1 MCFLT
6 HAQSKSQEREEHEHE
21 IQQVLEGCNPSALDS
36 SDGVEFYELNPVLGH
51 DNSNTSS
58 LPAADSFPVKILYQ
72 IQIIFHQLLI
82 FLSCDDTIP
91 KQLSQF
97 PHSLMSQQ

>member
-1 MCFLT
+1 M
-6 HAQSKSQEREEHEHE
+6 
-21 IQQVLEGCNPSALDS
+21 QQVLEGCNPSALDS
-36 SDGVEFYELNPVLGH
+36 SDGVESYELNPVLGH

-58 LPAADSFPVKILYQ
+58 LPVDSFLVKILCQ
-72 IQIIFHQLLI
+72 IQIIFHQLLMI
-82 FLSCDDTIP
+82 FLSCDGTIL

>member
-1 MCFLT
+1 M
-6 HAQSKSQEREEHEHE
+6 
-21 IQQVLEGCNPSALDS
+21 QQVLEGCNPSALDS
-36 SDGVEFYELNPVLGH
+36 SDGVESYELNPVLGH

-58 LPAADSFPVKILYQ
+58 LPAADSFLVKILCQ
-72 IQIIFHQLLI
+72 IQIIFHQLLMI